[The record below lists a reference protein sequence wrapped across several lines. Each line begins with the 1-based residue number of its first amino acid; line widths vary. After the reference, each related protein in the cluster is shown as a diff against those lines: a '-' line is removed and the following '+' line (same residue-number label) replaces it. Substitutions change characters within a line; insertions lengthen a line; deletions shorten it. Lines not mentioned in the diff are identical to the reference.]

1 METAHPKNSNVPT
14 INVSIQR
21 WLVTAIMTAEMP
33 VTRSDAPSTMVRRVI
48 PTQTTADAN
57 TRALTLPADIT
68 AAVGMVSNQIPAIPS
83 TASIST
89 NAKATIHA
97 LNCVSTL
104 KDRTSVVV
112 WTLTRT
118 MWWLA
123 R

>member
-1 METAHPKNSNVPT
+1 MAKH
-14 INVSIQR
+14 
-21 WLVTAIMTAEMP
+21 AIL
-33 VTRSDAPSTMVRRVI
+33 
-48 PTQTTADAN
+48 TQTMAVAN

-68 AAVGMVSNQIPAIPS
+68 AAVGMVSNPIPAIPS

-104 KDRTSVVV
+104 KDRTFVVV

-118 MWWLA
+118 MWLWV